1 VELEQ
6 VSPKG
11 FIAKSVVAEDL
22 PALTERIGRLFIDDS
37 IEGRQRGQG
46 GKSSSKEDQKTR

>member
-1 VELEQ
+1 MV
-6 VSPKG
+6 
-11 FIAKSVVAEDL
+11 
-22 PALTERIGRLFIDDS
+22 IDDS